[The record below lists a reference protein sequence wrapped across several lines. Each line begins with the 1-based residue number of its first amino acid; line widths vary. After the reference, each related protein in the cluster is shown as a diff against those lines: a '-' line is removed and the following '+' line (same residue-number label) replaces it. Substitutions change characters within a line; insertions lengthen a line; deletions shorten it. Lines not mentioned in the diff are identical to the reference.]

1 MKGIANILIVLAWC
15 LDTFMDIR
23 ESKQDDGKITLK
35 DAPRFIDNITR
46 MPGVVKA
53 APEILS
59 EALDLD
65 GDEARQV
72 ADLVIEKTGCK
83 KEEVKTIIQKALVTT
98 GKTAEWI
105 NSGMDLANAI
115 KVAKQIGHA

>member
-23 ESKQDDGKITLK
+23 ESKQDDGKINLK

-53 APEILS
+53 APEILG

-65 GDEARQV
+65 GDEAQQV
-72 ADLVIEKTGCK
+72 ALLVIEKTGCE
-83 KEEVKTIIQKALVTT
+83 KEEVKMIIQKAMVTT

-105 NSGMDLANAI
+105 NSGIDLANTI
-115 KVAKQIGHA
+115 KAAKGKDYA

>member
-23 ESKQDDGKITLK
+23 KSKEDDGKINFK

-46 MPGVVKA
+46 MPGMIKA
-53 APEILS
+53 APEILE

-65 GDEARQV
+65 GQEAEQI
-72 ADLVIEKTGCK
+72 AQLVIEKTGCQRS
-83 KEEVKTIIQKALVTT
+83 EVKLIIRKAMKTAYATSHWVNSGLELAESIKAL
-98 GKTAEWI
+98 
-105 NSGMDLANAI
+105 
-115 KVAKQIGHA
+115 KQPAA